1 MKYGILII
9 AHPHTCCRTCSSQLA
24 SVCEAKNNRILWQ
37 RGPFCDSSVKSSAF
51 MHRYPKLTEEFHRK
65 MRLSLAKC
73 QPGNNTRAVSNV
85 WAHRRI
91 KREDWF
97 FFPPQVD
104 LVQQILTDKF
114 QCVDSWD
121 IVSWRDTSEQK
132 SYFLLLHGCIALHV
146 LCWWILFCLCGQ
158 SKILWVTELN
168 NYTYYY

>member
-104 LVQQILTDKF
+104 MTATNSNWQVSVCWQLRYCVLTWHLRAEIIF
-114 QCVDSWD
+114 FIASWMHSSSCTMLMD
-121 IVSWRDTSEQK
+121 
-132 SYFLLLHGCIALHV
+132 F
-146 LCWWILFCLCGQ
+146 ILFMWSIKNLMSDC
-158 SKILWVTELN
+158 
-168 NYTYYY
+168 